1 MPRSALIRNGVTRLA
16 MDGSPL
22 NAHQGSML
30 LASDGRFYL
39 YGNYHRACGNA
50 PDCHCSDHQWG
61 WTVTNG
67 IAIYSSA
74 DLTVWRKETGPVHQP
89 NNQPRT
95 AYFPSTREYHMYM
108 QFPLKLATSKSPGG
122 PFTEQPGVV
131 ELDHASHDMN
141 IFVDPADG
149 AAYIIYSVADGANN
163 WDHENYM
170 LVQRLTHDG
179 RHGERGASSDRF
191 GPAPAEA
198 PVLFK
203 RGGSYYA
210 AFGRNCFC
218 CDYGAEIFMFRAPH
232 PLGPWTGG
240 RDVNI
245 GSNGQRSV
253 RGQTAFVLSVPS
265 PTAGAD
271 PTVMIALDQWMTGST
286 RAAMF
291 QYWDQLA
298 FDEKGDVMDLW
309 WTDTWTLPLPAP
321 VSSPPPPPPP
331 PPMSRPSTSPPP
343 RRFRN
348 PYPPPPPPKAS
359 PPPWQLPTQWRR
371 SPTDAPA
378 SVAAS
383 PNISAL
389 TGALMGVLAFALA
402 CCVGSLCVFGGQR
415 LFSRAGGLP
424 SSRPRRKGR
433 QRLPEEETELPKA
446 PARRSMYL

>member
-1 MPRSALIRNGVTRLA
+1 
-16 MDGSPL
+16 
-22 NAHQGSML
+22 
-30 LASDGRFYL
+30 
-39 YGNYHRACGNA
+39 
-50 PDCHCSDHQWG
+50 
-61 WTVTNG
+61 
-67 IAIYSSA
+67 
-74 DLTVWRKETGPVHQP
+74 
-89 NNQPRT
+89 
-95 AYFPSTREYHMYM
+95 
-108 QFPLKLATSKSPGG
+108 
-122 PFTEQPGVV
+122 
-131 ELDHASHDMN
+131 
-141 IFVDPADG
+141 
-149 AAYIIYSVADGANN
+149 
-163 WDHENYM
+163 
-170 LVQRLTHDG
+170 
-179 RHGERGASSDRF
+179 
-191 GPAPAEA
+191 
-198 PVLFK
+198 
-203 RGGSYYA
+203 
-210 AFGRNCFC
+210 
-218 CDYGAEIFMFRAPH
+218 MFQAPH

-291 QYWDQLA
+291 QYWGELA

-331 PPMSRPSTSPPP
+331 SRPSTSPPPMSRPSTSPPP

-348 PYPPPPPPKAS
+348 PSYPPPPPPKSS
-359 PPPWQLPTQWRR
+359 PPPWQLPTQWRS
-371 SPTDAPA
+371 SPRDAPA

-424 SSRPRRKGR
+424 SSRPRRKRPTTAAGGGDR
-433 QRLPEEETELPKA
+433 AAEGTRAQHVPP
-446 PARRSMYL
+446 S